1 MTRGEYNYLSGPPP
15 SQGVNIFPKLKISSP
30 ATLSSYSHS
39 PMLSES
45 HSARGNLRLYL
56 KDVPTGKE
64 TWRFRGGANC
74 WSSQK
79 SWGRRARSRLCR
91 KAKNTF
97 PIYSHHLAKVNQENN
112 LNSFDSCESRS
123 ALSCIFTSKL
133 IFLRA
138 LEALWTIYSIP
149 ITTKIAAKTMAKPM

>member
-1 MTRGEYNYLSGPPP
+1 MLVLSSHTCNY
-15 SQGVNIFPKLKISSP
+15 VKWNISPKLKISSP

-39 PMLSES
+39 PMPSES

-56 KDVPTGKE
+56 KDVPTGRE

-79 SWGRRARSRLCR
+79 SWGRRARSRIRR

-97 PIYSHHLAKVNQENN
+97 PIYSHHLAKDRKVNQENN
-112 LNSFDSCESRS
+112 LNSFESCESRS